1 MTGSIPGLRKCNTP
15 IRAEVLPFNQG
26 VEFLWLG
33 QSGFLI
39 SVDGV
44 LILLDAYLSN
54 YLVEQAEKVGLPYS
68 HERLLDSPLEDS
80 VLSALDYVLITHGHE
95 DHLDP
100 DLIKRLPTLN
110 PELKYL
116 IPPGCR
122 HQMKALTIPEDRIIE
137 LPAGTLHSITANIQ
151 IEGFPSA
158 HPEPEFDITKTWAL
172 SYRLI
177 LNGKSLFFAGD
188 TTLYPELMDWLKE
201 RSFDL
206 LVLPVNGRTPELE
219 ANGIV
224 GNMKFEEALI
234 LALQLD
240 CALMGTHFGMFAF
253 NTADTHEMSAL
264 LKNYR
269 MDSRVVF
276 SEADTIYTVK

>member
-1 MTGSIPGLRKCNTP
+1 MTGSIPGFRDCSTP
-15 IRAEVLPFNQG
+15 LRAESLPFDKG

-33 QSGFLI
+33 QSGFVI

-54 YLVEQAEKVGLPYS
+54 YLVEQADKVGLPYS
-68 HERLLDSPLEDS
+68 HERMIDSPLEDS
-80 VLSALDYVLITHGHE
+80 VLRELDYVLITHGHE

-100 DLIKRLPTLN
+100 DLIRRLPALN

-122 HQMKALTIPEDRIIE
+122 YQMEALNIPDKGIIE
-137 LPAGTLHSITANIQ
+137 LPPGTVHSITADIQ

-177 LNGKSLFFAGD
+177 LKGTSLFFAGD
-188 TTLYPELMDWLKE
+188 TTLYPKLMDWLKE

-240 CALMGTHFGMFAF
+240 CPLMGTHFGMFAF
-253 NTADTHEMSAL
+253 NTADTEEMSL
-264 LKNYR
+264 QLKNYR
-269 MDSRVVF
+269 MDNRVLF
-276 SEADTIYTVK
+276 SEVDKIYTVK

>member
-1 MTGSIPGLRKCNTP
+1 MTGSLPGLRTCSTP
-15 IRAEVLPFNQG
+15 IRAESLPFAEG

-54 YLVEQAEKVGLPYS
+54 YLVDQADKVGLPYS
-68 HERLLDSPLEDS
+68 HERLIDSPLEDS

-100 DLIKRLPTLN
+100 DLIRRLPSLN

-122 HQMKALTIPEDRIIE
+122 HQMEALSVPEERIIE
-137 LPAGTLHSITANIQ
+137 LPPGTLHTITANIQ
-151 IEGFPSA
+151 VEGFPSA
-158 HPEPEFDITKTWAL
+158 HPVPEFDVTRTWAL

-188 TTLYPELMDWLKE
+188 TTLYPELIDWLKE

-240 CALMGTHFGMFAF
+240 CPLLGTHFGMFLF
-253 NTADTHEMSAL
+253 NTADTEEMSTL
-264 LKNYR
+264 LTNYR
-269 MDSRVVF
+269 MDHRVLFTDVQ
-276 SEADTIYTVK
+276 TIYKL